1 MKGRGSPPGRP
12 HAADW
17 RAAGFIASGV
27 APELVRPL
35 RELRDELAAAIDA
48 LDFHI
53 TESKGPDPYPWEATR
68 ALRERLAE
76 AYFHSRDV
84 TRLASHLAEA
94 IGPGPGVGEVVEVRD
109 CVESA
114 LALTRAQV
122 SAETEIF
129 VDYGEVGQV
138 RAPSGRLVLAL
149 AQLILASAESAW
161 GVTGAALAIRTRA
174 EREPG
179 EPEIVTISIADSGA
193 GSADGARTVE
203 AWVAQ
208 VAAEAGGSLVATAKL
223 GRGTAFEMRLPALAR
238 GLRG

>member
-1 MKGRGSPPGRP
+1 MKAGGSPPNRP
-12 HAADW
+12 PTAADW
-17 RAAGFIASGV
+17 SAAGLIASGV

-35 RELRDELAAAIDA
+35 RELRDELAAAIDS
-48 LDFHI
+48 LDVHI

-84 TRLASHLAEA
+84 TRLASHLADA
-94 IGPGPGVGEVVEVRD
+94 IDPGPAVGELIEVRE

-114 LALTRAQV
+114 LALTRAQI
-122 SAETEIF
+122 SAETEVF

-138 RAPSGRLVLAL
+138 RGPSGRLVLAL
-149 AQLILASAESAW
+149 AQLILASAESAR
-161 GVTGAALAIRTRA
+161 GVAGAALAIRTRP

-179 EPEIVTISIADSGA
+179 EPELVTIAIADSGA
-193 GSADGARTVE
+193 GCTEGVRRVE

-208 VAAEAGGSLVATAKL
+208 VAAEAGGSLVATAKAD
-223 GRGTAFEMRLPALAR
+223 RGTAFEMRLPAVGR
-238 GLRG
+238 G